1 MKKLVSALL
10 AIFAMLTLP
19 LFAYADIPAL
29 PPQPEH
35 KDASG
40 IIVLIVVVVILI
52 GGAIL
57 IRLLRKK
64 K

>member
-1 MKKLVSALL
+1 MKKLITALFSL
-10 AIFAMLTLP
+10 CTMLTLP

-40 IIVLIVVVVILI
+40 VIVLIVVVVILI